1 MYAVVETGG
10 KQYRVNDG
18 DRFRVEKLPQAV
30 GEEVVLDRVLLVSDG
45 EQVHL
50 GAPVVEGASVK
61 AEVVAQG
68 RGRKLTIF
76 KKRRRK
82 GYKRKAGHRQ
92 DYTELAVTG
101 ISLG

>member
-10 KQYRVNDG
+10 KQYRVSDG
-18 DRFRVEKLPQAV
+18 ERFRVEKLPQSV
-30 GEEVVLDRVLLVSDG
+30 GEEVVLERILMVSDG

-50 GAPVVEGASVK
+50 GSPVVVGASVK

-68 RGRKLTIF
+68 RGRKLVVF

-92 DYTELAVTG
+92 DYTELAVKE